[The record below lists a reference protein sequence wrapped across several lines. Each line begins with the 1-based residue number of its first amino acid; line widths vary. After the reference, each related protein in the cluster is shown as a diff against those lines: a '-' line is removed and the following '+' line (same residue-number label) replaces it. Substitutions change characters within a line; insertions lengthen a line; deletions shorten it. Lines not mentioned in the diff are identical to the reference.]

1 MKHIPIMILLL
12 MLLSSLGATKYAGE
26 IFSFSPGVPN
36 QAMGSTGLSYI
47 ASPAAGWWNP
57 ALLAHDAGA
66 GIELMRSEHFEGLL
80 SQNQLSLSLGNSTSL
95 NINHLAIDKIKLTKL
110 ENEDEELS
118 NSNRPYVWKTVTNQD
133 IIISGS
139 FARPLSERI
148 FVGISPKLAYRDLAG
163 HSGYGFGADL
173 GALWISGRGLSVGLN
188 LRDFFGTQILWESGE
203 HEIALPNLDLEASYG
218 MELLKYQ
225 IPVLLAIRAQ
235 AFPEERGEASNLSSS
250 ALSADLHAGL
260 MVQVIPQLSLMT
272 GYDVDSFTAGL
283 GLNIKS
289 MGINY
294 AFKAKAYD
302 SLGYTQ
308 KISLSYSW

>member
-1 MKHIPIMILLL
+1 MKYIQIIVLLL
-12 MLLSSLGATKYAGE
+12 VLLSPLGATKYAGE
-26 IFSFSPGVPN
+26 IFSFSPGVAN
-36 QAMGSTGLSYI
+36 QAMGGTGLSFTM
-47 ASPAAGWWNP
+47 SPAAGWWNP
-57 ALLAHDAGA
+57 ALLAHESRA

-80 SQNQLSLSLGNSTSL
+80 CQNQLSLSLGKATSI

-118 NSNRPYVWKTVTNQD
+118 NANRPYVWKTVTNQD
-133 IIISGS
+133 LIVSAS

-148 FVGISPKLAYRDLAG
+148 FVGISPKFAYRDLAE

-173 GALWISGRGLSVGLN
+173 GALWTPGDRLSLGVN

-218 MELLKYQ
+218 FELLKYE
-225 IPVLLAIRAQ
+225 IPVLLALRAQ

-250 ALSADLHAGL
+250 GLSADLHAGL
-260 MVQVIPQLSLMT
+260 MLRIIPQLSLMA

-283 GLNIKS
+283 GLNIKAL
-289 MGINY
+289 GLTY

-308 KISLSYSW
+308 KISLGYSW